1 MNWSLAGIVGILTI
15 FFGVIVKIVGFP
27 AQMKTNYH
35 RKSTKGLST
44 MFMVLSFTTYIFWTL
59 HGILQ
64 KDPVVYIGQGI
75 GIITTGIILYQIWI
89 YKERK

>member
-1 MNWSLAGIVGILTI
+1 MNWSLAGIVSILTI
-15 FFGVIVKIVGFP
+15 FFGVVVKIVGFP
-27 AQMKTNYH
+27 AQMKTNH
-35 RKSTKGLST
+35 QRKSTKGLST